1 MDHKSTLNR
10 AVHDSFDSLPSLL
23 YSDETLLPPSPPKAQ
38 QQRASS
44 ASCHRSGRVW
54 SELTTEAPTS
64 PRVFTAAAVG
74 MRLPNTRREAGPAVL
89 AGSRQPQQQLV
100 QFLLSRVIGI
110 ETMLARA
117 TDVNEILAMELLMA
131 HGGDFSKLSS
141 TAKKVLD
148 NHSQLQSEE
157 AVIPGGML

>member
-1 MDHKSTLNR
+1 MDHTLNR

-23 YSDETLLPPSPPKAQ
+23 YSDEMLLPPSPPKAQ

-44 ASCHRSGRVW
+44 DRSGRVW

-100 QFLLSRVIGI
+100 QFLLSRAIGI

-117 TDVNEILAMELLMA
+117 TDVNEILATELLMA

-157 AVIPGGML
+157 AVIRGVL